1 MLMQSIL
8 SATYELYFGLIAYCF
23 LLLFWCS
30 YKSYAVLSRLTPL
43 SRRMRALWMSSFL
56 TTSANTAL
64 FAYTFNLK
72 PSSHATLRRVSS
84 VWRLISLLAC
94 TTSIL
99 RSNWIYNVLPST
111 SVHRLTTERLAVAAL
126 FLITSPSSCCA
137 FFNIVLYM
145 APVTFSYHSG

>member
-1 MLMQSIL
+1 MNCIL
-8 SATYELYFGLIAYCF
+8 VFWVYCILF
-23 LLLFWCS
+23 FLLFWCS

-72 PSSHATLRRVSS
+72 PSSHATWRRVSS

-99 RSNWIYNVLPST
+99 RSNWIYNVLHST